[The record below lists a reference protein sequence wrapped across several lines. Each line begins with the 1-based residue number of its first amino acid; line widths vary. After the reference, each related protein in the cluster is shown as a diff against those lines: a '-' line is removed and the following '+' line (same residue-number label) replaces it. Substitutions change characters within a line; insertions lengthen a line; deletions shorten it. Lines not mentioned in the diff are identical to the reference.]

1 MAEEHTPN
9 APLPAPLSGQG
20 ASARHAASAQRRAI
34 TLTGI
39 VQGVGMRP
47 AIKNLADSLGL
58 TGFVG
63 NNDREVFIEVQG
75 SAEGV
80 AAFGTQLERHLP
92 PLAHIIDRAERPIPA
107 VGFESSFSIAESV
120 HVPGART
127 LIAPDVS
134 ICDACLADIND
145 PDNRRYHYPFTT
157 CTDCGPR
164 LSIIEDLPYDRP
176 LTTMK
181 DFPMCPACEAEYTN
195 PTDRRFHAQPIACP
209 DCGPVLRAERRTPAG
224 TFETVEGTTD
234 ELITMTRMAWD
245 EGLIV
250 AVKGIGGFH
259 LMCDAANTN
268 AINRLRELKNR
279 PHKPFAVMAPDPAAV
294 ADVDMKL
301 VSSPARPIIIAP
313 STGLLPDAIAP
324 GLGDV
329 GVMLPYSPLHYL
341 LVDRPVVATSGNLGG
356 QPLCF
361 DNDTALAEIGHMA
374 DVFLLH
380 DRGIHVPVED
390 SVYIADSDS
399 SGDEGVQRSARS
411 MPTRRSRG
419 YAPLP
424 VRLPEP
430 ARQGPVVL
438 GVGGELKNT
447 FTLAVDDF
455 AHVSA
460 HVGDMGSLATQQAFE
475 RAVDQLVG
483 MRKADI
489 EMVVSDLHPNYAT
502 TNWAA
507 RFADALDV
515 DLIQVQHH
523 HAHGLSVL
531 AEHGHTQGVV
541 AALDGTGY
549 GTDGTIWGGE
559 VLRIDGVTCERAWHL
574 PTFPLIG
581 GDKAVTSPWRIA
593 FGLCHQLGLEAPR
606 GGDDRESDLLFSQLS
621 TGVGVT
627 QTSSAG
633 RLFDAVAFLLG
644 ACDNTITYEG
654 QAAMQLEALAR
665 SHPHEILSDATTIT
679 ELVTEAVEGDGNRAT
694 RAARAAR
701 FHHGLAQIIARKLR
715 SAADAAG
722 TDVIGVSGGCAL
734 NRLLMSHLRSEIPQ
748 LLEHRVVP
756 ANDGGL
762 SLGHAMAGRLAV

>member
-1 MAEEHTPN
+1 MAEENTPN
-9 APLPAPLSGQG
+9 APLPTSPEDPGL
-20 ASARHAASAQRRAI
+20 QRLAI

-47 AIKNLADSLGL
+47 AIKNLADSLHL

-63 NNDREVFIEVQG
+63 NNDREVFIEAQG
-75 SAEGV
+75 PTDAL
-80 AAFGTQLERHLP
+80 AAFGAQLEAHLP
-92 PLAHIIDRAERPIPA
+92 PLAHIIDRTERA
-107 VGFESSFSIAESV
+107 IAPVLSDVRFAITESV

-145 PDNRRYHYPFTT
+145 PTNRRYHYPFTT

-181 DFPMCPACEAEYTN
+181 DFPMCPACEAEYTDPHN
-195 PTDRRFHAQPIACP
+195 RRFHAQPIACP
-209 DCGPVLRAERRTPAG
+209 DCGPHLYAQRKTSSGDVH
-224 TFETVEGTTD
+224 TVDGTTD
-234 ELITMTRMAWD
+234 DLIALVHRAWD
-245 EGLIV
+245 NGLIV

-259 LMCDAANTN
+259 LMCDATN
-268 AINRLRELKNR
+268 EQAIMRLRELKNR
-279 PHKPFAVMAPDPAAV
+279 PHKPFAVMAPHPSDV
-294 ADVDMKL
+294 AEVDATL
-301 VSSPARPIIIAP
+301 VASPARPIIIAP
-313 STGLLPDAIAP
+313 STGLLPDVVAP
-324 GLGDV
+324 GLSDV

-361 DNDTALAEIGHMA
+361 DNETALTELGHMA
-374 DVFLLH
+374 DLFLMH

-390 SVYIADSDS
+390 SVYIAPSWRAETPS
-399 SGDEGVQRSARS
+399 QGAAVALPS
-411 MPTRRSRG
+411 RRSRG

-424 VRLPEP
+424 VRLPDS
-430 ARQGPVVL
+430 ARLGPVVL

-447 FTLAVDDF
+447 FTLAVDDY

-460 HVGDMGSLATQQAFE
+460 HVGDMGSWATQQAFE
-475 RAVDQLVG
+475 RAVNQLVG

-489 EMVVSDLHPNYAT
+489 EVVVCDLHPDYST
-502 TNWAA
+502 TNWAT
-507 RFADALDV
+507 RYADALDV

-523 HAHGLSVL
+523 HAHALSLL

-541 AALDGTGY
+541 ATLDGTGF

-559 VLRIDGVTCERAWHL
+559 ILTVDGTAFSRAWHL

-581 GDKAVTSPWRIA
+581 GDKAAMSPWRSA
-593 FGLCHQLGLEAPR
+593 FGLCHELGLPLPVAPSPSEHDVVEA
-606 GGDDRESDLLFSQLS
+606 QLHS
-621 TGVGVT
+621 GIGVT
-627 QTSSAG
+627 LTSSTG
-633 RLFDAVAFLLG
+633 RLFDAVAYLLG
-644 ACDNTITYEG
+644 ASEATITYEG

-665 SHPHEILSDATTIT
+665 THHGEILSDATTVT
-679 ELVTEAVEGDGNRAT
+679 ELLTEALESR
-694 RAARAAR
+694 RPQAARAAR
-701 FHHGLAQIIARKLR
+701 FHHGLATIIADQLR
-715 SAADAAG
+715 EVASHAD

-734 NRLLMSHLRSEIPQ
+734 NRLLLQHLRHHIPT

-762 SLGHAMAGRLAV
+762 SLGHAVAGRLATQP